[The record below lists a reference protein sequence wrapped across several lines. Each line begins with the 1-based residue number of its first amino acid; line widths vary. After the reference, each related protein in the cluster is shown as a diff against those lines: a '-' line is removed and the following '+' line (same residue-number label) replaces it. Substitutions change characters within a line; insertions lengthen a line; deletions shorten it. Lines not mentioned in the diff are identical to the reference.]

1 MSLFVFTAE
10 IVSALWRSTMNCL
23 ESLAVGRAKNNAFTG
38 CLAASECVKERIALS
53 QNSEFYIPSQLDL
66 ASSWIG
72 NDGRMSE
79 TVA

>member
-1 MSLFVFTAE
+1 
-10 IVSALWRSTMNCL
+10 MNCL